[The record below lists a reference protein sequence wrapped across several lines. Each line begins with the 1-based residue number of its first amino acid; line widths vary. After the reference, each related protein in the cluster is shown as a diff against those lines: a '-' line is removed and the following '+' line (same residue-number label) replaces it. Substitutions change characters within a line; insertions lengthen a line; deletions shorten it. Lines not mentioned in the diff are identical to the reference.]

1 MFLKEEASFWCLSL
15 LLMLLLLL
23 KKARA
28 SLMYLKEEEASSFLC
43 LSLLLLLLLLLEE
56 EMKLEWL
63 RDEVVGERRIIPIIF
78 IWHRW
83 IWDPIKK
90 ASEPPRLTAAAAI
103 IIELPLCFS
112 FSLWSGFSL
121 EKNWTKR
128 QRHSVTNLEDWRK
141 GFGEAGAS
149 LSLSLSLSLKERRR
163 KLWEWTVKIM
173 LGWRGR
179 LDFHRKG
186 NVDTCRAR
194 LIRWRFEE
202 EETANLQLIQ
212 SSPDLLLNFKL
223 HPFSNLN
230 HVLVY
235 KSHLTCAL
243 LWVTCFFFF
252 KKNYICRFFL
262 CIFLYKFFFKCK
274 VKISCIYKFR

>member
-1 MFLKEEASFWCLSL
+1 
-15 LLMLLLLL
+15 
-23 KKARA
+23 
-28 SLMYLKEEEASSFLC
+28 
-43 LSLLLLLLLLLEE
+43 
-56 EMKLEWL
+56 
-63 RDEVVGERRIIPIIF
+63 
-78 IWHRW
+78 
-83 IWDPIKK
+83 
-90 ASEPPRLTAAAAI
+90 
-103 IIELPLCFS
+103 
-112 FSLWSGFSL
+112 
-121 EKNWTKR
+121 
-128 QRHSVTNLEDWRK
+128 
-141 GFGEAGAS
+141 
-149 LSLSLSLSLKERRR
+149 
-163 KLWEWTVKIM
+163 LWEWTVKIM

-262 CIFLYKFFFKCK
+262 CIFLYKFFLN
-274 VKISCIYKFR
+274 VKWKFHAYINSDKLRIMCVNKRDKILMIIKNKIEKIKR

>member
-1 MFLKEEASFWCLSL
+1 VFISTVTATATARRRNEVGVVAWWSGWRKKNHTHYFHLASLNLGPDKKGFWTSSSHSRRRHNHRASSVFFL
-15 LLMLLLLL
+15 LLVVWFFFGEKLNKTTETLCNKSGRL
-23 KKARA
+23 KK
-28 SLMYLKEEEASSFLC
+28 
-43 LSLLLLLLLLLEE
+43 
-56 EMKLEWL
+56 
-63 RDEVVGERRIIPIIF
+63 G
-78 IWHRW
+78 IWGSRS
-83 IWDPIKK
+83 I
-90 ASEPPRLTAAAAI
+90 
-103 IIELPLCFS
+103 
-112 FSLWSGFSL
+112 
-121 EKNWTKR
+121 
-128 QRHSVTNLEDWRK
+128 
-141 GFGEAGAS
+141 
-149 LSLSLSLSLKERRR
+149 SLSLSLKERRR

-243 LWVTCFFFF
+243 LWVTCFFF
-252 KKNYICRFFL
+252 
-262 CIFLYKFFFKCK
+262 
-274 VKISCIYKFR
+274 